1 MTDSKRLQVGLLA
14 LRLGI
19 FSVFL
24 VWTLDKIFNPAHNSG
39 MIGHYYYIDVPHT
52 FLLILGIAELIFL
65 ALFLMGKFKTLTY
78 GGVLLFHTV
87 TTLASSPRLF
97 PPYEIHQLLYFGS
110 LPMLAACFCLF
121 LMRESD
127 TFLTLKKSA

>member
-1 MTDSKRLQVGLLA
+1 MTDSKRLQIGLFV

-39 MIGHYYYIDVPHT
+39 MIGHYYHVDVSHT
-52 FLLILGIAELIFL
+52 VLLVLGIVELIFL
-65 ALFLMGKFKTLTY
+65 ALFVTGKFKALTY

-87 TTLASSPRLF
+87 TTLVSSPRLF

-110 LPMLAACFCLF
+110 LPMLAACICLF
-121 LMRESD
+121 LCRRQD
-127 TFLTLKKSA
+127 TFLSLGRSD

>member
-1 MTDSKRLQVGLLA
+1 MTDSKRLEIGLFV

-39 MIGHYYYIDVPHT
+39 MIGHYYHIDVSHT
-52 FLLILGIAELIFL
+52 LLLGLGIAELAFL
-65 ALFLMGKFKTLTY
+65 ALFVSGLFKSLTY

-110 LPMLAACFCLF
+110 LPMLAACICLF
-121 LMRESD
+121 LCRRQD
-127 TFLTLKKSA
+127 TFLTLKRSD